1 MIEAREEATPF
12 TIVEKKLPE
21 EVAVLELIMEVA
33 LTTPLT
39 LEVSVLEAETIELVI
54 GVEDVL
60 VKSVEQ
66 LNCPVVEL
74 YTILSLLPLQLERPA
89 P

>member
-1 MIEAREEATPF
+1 
-12 TIVEKKLPE
+12 
-21 EVAVLELIMEVA
+21 MEVV

-54 GVEDVL
+54 GAEDVL

-74 YTILSLLPLQLERPA
+74 
-89 P
+89 